1 MKKLLAT
8 TFVLLTLFSVSF
20 GQKLQIGI
28 HGGFGYTQLSSQ
40 KFNQD
45 KYLGDAPLIR
55 WNAGFSIINKINKRF
70 FVETDFTI
78 NRKGAVVYA
87 RVMDYTYASLS
98 PNIIVKL
105 RRNTEK
111 NFQPF
116 VKIGTYFAY
125 LTKFKSNSNGN
136 GPFDLPWYI
145 EYNQP
150 RLFDFGIKLS
160 LGLDY
165 KISPSVVASFETC
178 YEQGLRD
185 VFGKENVLRKSIYNL
200 AAWGNVGLKFN
211 L

>member
-8 TFVLLTLFSVSF
+8 TFVLLTLFSVCF

-28 HGGFGYTQLSSQ
+28 RGGLGKTQLSSQ

-70 FVETDFTI
+70 FVETDFI
-78 NRKGAVVYA
+78 MNRKGVVVYA

-98 PNIIVKL
+98 PNIIIKL
-105 RRNTEK
+105 RRNSEK

-125 LTKFKSNSNGN
+125 LTKFESNSNGN
-136 GPFDLPWYI
+136 GPFVDIFYLTYS
-145 EYNQP
+145 QP
-150 RLFDFGIKLS
+150 RHFDRGLKMA
-160 LGLDY
+160 LGFDY
-165 KISPSVVASFETC
+165 KISPKVNLTYETC
-178 YEQGLRD
+178 FEKGQRD